1 MTIFT
6 NKTETV
12 AKLRSDQLS
21 LISDSYFDAAKL
33 SEDYIYEKLLAA
45 ESELEHKLRVFLEP
59 TVVLPDSATQ
69 ADIDALEAAD
79 KRYVIDPGY
88 DYDPEFFTGES
99 WGFLS
104 TRQKPI
110 ISVESMYFVYPAPH
124 FALYTIPDS
133 WIRMDRKYGH
143 IRLVPAAQS
152 FSAPLSAFMM
162 QAMGGGRSIPFM
174 IHVRYTAGLK
184 DVNKDYPEAV
194 SLIKRMCMLAL
205 LKDAMIPQ
213 SGSISADGLS
223 QSMSADIG
231 KMSDVIEDSIESLR
245 DTILG
250 IRMAVF

>member
-6 NKTETV
+6 NKAQVV
-12 AKLRSDQLS
+12 ANLRRDQLA
-21 LISDSYFDAAKL
+21 LISDSYFDASKL
-33 SEDYIYEKLLAA
+33 SDDYLYEKLLAA

-69 ADIDALEAAD
+69 ADIDALEAAN
-79 KRYVIDPGY
+79 KRYVIDAGY

-104 TRQKPI
+104 TRHKPI

-124 FALYTIPDS
+124 QSFYNIPDS

-162 QAMGGGRSIPFM
+162 QAMGGGRLVPFM

-184 DVNKDYPEAV
+184 NVQQDYPEAI
-194 SLIKRMCMLAL
+194 SLVKRMCALSL
-205 LKDAMIPQ
+205 LKDAMVPQ

-223 QSMSADIG
+223 QSMSVDIG
-231 KMSDVIEDSIESLR
+231 KMSDVIEESIESLR
-245 DTILG
+245 DTIIG
-250 IRMAVF
+250 IRMMVL

>member
-6 NKTETV
+6 DKPAIV
-12 AKLRSDQLS
+12 AELRSSQLA
-21 LISDSYFDAAKL
+21 LISDSYFDASKL
-33 SEDYIYEKLLAA
+33 SNDYIYDKLLAA
-45 ESELEHKLRVFLEP
+45 ESELEHKLRVFIEP

-69 ADIDALEAAD
+69 SDIAALEAD
-79 KRYVIDPGY
+79 GKRYVIDAGY

-104 TRQKPI
+104 TRHKPI
-110 ISVESMYFVYPAPH
+110 ISVESMYFVYPAPQQ
-124 FALYTIPDS
+124 AVYTIPDS
-133 WIRMDRKYGH
+133 WIRLDRKYGH

-162 QAMGGGRSIPFM
+162 QAMGGGRTIPFM
-174 IHVRYTAGLK
+174 IHVRYIAGIR
-184 DVNKDYPEAV
+184 NIRQEYPEAV
-194 SLIKRMCMLAL
+194 SLIKRMCVLGL

-231 KMSDVIEDSIESLR
+231 KMSDVIEQSIESLR
-245 DTILG
+245 DTIVG
-250 IRMAVF
+250 IRMMVL